1 MIYELITYLL
11 GDSFMG
17 AFFLKL
23 TELMGDREFSL
34 LDEDEVESFCKKSLL
49 FGNAC
54 AFMAICK
61 KGAMPSL
68 PTLTEVKDF
77 LQKFTS
83 IPIYN
88 PYLLQEE
95 QGEEEGEDEEVNKN
109 EDFELNDDED
119 FFMI

>member
-61 KGAMPSL
+61 NSDLLKFK
-68 PTLTEVKDF
+68 PTYEAFFFNMDGDARQEK
-77 LQKFTS
+77 
-83 IPIYN
+83 
-88 PYLLQEE
+88 LL
-95 QGEEEGEDEEVNKN
+95 
-109 EDFELNDDED
+109 
-119 FFMI
+119 FFA